1 MPSENE
7 PRIAAVAAEATE
19 WRRDIHA
26 HPELAFQ
33 EHRTSDLVAGLLESW
48 GVEVTRGIAGTGL
61 VGTLRGGK
69 AAKGGA
75 NAGRA
80 IGLRAD
86 MDALPMQEITGLPY
100 ASTVPGRMHAC
111 GHDGHT
117 AMLLGAARY
126 LAETRNFDGTV
137 HFIFQP
143 AEEDGGGGRVMVEEG
158 LFARFPCDSV
168 FGIHNDSRS
177 EAGQFIITRGT
188 TNAAADSIT
197 IRVLG
202 LGGHAAR
209 PHQAVDPVV
218 AAAHIVVAAQTVV
231 SRHTDPLDSAVVS
244 LCMIHGGTA
253 RNVIPEE
260 VTIEGTVRTLKAETR
275 DAVERQLREVITAT
289 AAAHGA
295 KAEITYERGY
305 PSVVNS
311 DAPVERARLAAAKL
325 AGEERLVRERP
336 PTMGGEDFSYM
347 AQAVPGCFIR
357 LGQADPSKENF
368 STHHPRYNF
377 NDAIL
382 PTGIAFW
389 ASLVEQELAP
399 EG

>member
-1 MPSENE
+1 MPTETD
-7 PRIAAVAAEATE
+7 PQIAAIAAEAKE

-33 EHRTSDLVAGLLESW
+33 EHRTSALVAEKLEAW
-48 GVEVTRGIAGTGL
+48 GIEVTRGIAGTGL
-61 VGTLRGGK
+61 VGTLHGRQ
-69 AAKGGA
+69 AASG
-75 NAGRA
+75 NRRRA

-100 ASTVPGRMHAC
+100 ASQTPGRMHAC

-117 AMLLGAARY
+117 SMLLGAARY

-158 LFARFPCDSV
+158 LFTRFPCDAV
-168 FGIHNDSRS
+168 FGIHNDSRT
-177 EAGQFIITRGT
+177 EAGIFTITRGT
-188 TNAAADSIT
+188 TNAAADSID
-197 IRVLG
+197 IKVMG
-202 LGGHAAR
+202 KGGHAAR
-209 PHQAVDPVV
+209 PQIAIDPVV
-218 AAAHIVVAAQTVV
+218 AAAHIIVAAQTVV

-244 LCMIHGGTA
+244 LCTVHGGTA

-260 VTIEGTVRTLKAETR
+260 VTITGTVRTLLPETR
-275 DAVERQLREVITAT
+275 DAIEQQLREVIAAT

-295 KAEITYERGY
+295 RVEITYDRGY
-305 PSVVNS
+305 PPVVNS
-311 DAPVERARLAAAKL
+311 DAPVARAQLAAAAL
-325 AGEERLVRERP
+325 AGEARLLRDRP

-347 AQAVPGCFIR
+347 ANAVPGCFIR
-357 LGQADPSKENF
+357 LGQVDPSKENF
-368 STHHPRYNF
+368 ATHHPRYDF

-382 PTGIAFW
+382 PTGVAFW
-389 ASLVEQELAP
+389 ASLVEQELKDEAA
-399 EG
+399 